1 MFGVFARFERV
12 DDGAGVVALEP
23 AISRHGTAAG
33 AVGAGVHHDHAVAG
47 SQQEFRLAQDS
58 DAVVGDTV
66 EEEDPIPIGNFRAD
80 FPAQEKRSI
89 GSPNLEIFAGCPNDE
104 EGGLGLAN
112 QVGGELAANGMEK
125 RRAGKPSAY
134 SR

>member
-1 MFGVFARFERV
+1 WLERV
-12 DDGAGVVALEP
+12 DDGAGVGALEP

-47 SQQEFRLAQDS
+47 SQQEFRMAQDS

-89 GSPNLEIFAGCPNDE
+89 GSPNLE